1 VTKLHRSIFALLIL
15 ALSAFTLA
23 PLSAAA
29 APTVQPSAASVT
41 QNIPITGTI
50 PANAGN
56 TFAGVL
62 NVTNVAVQNGQL
74 VANGTLSGTL
84 NDLNGQPLGTV
95 TDVPVALPLAVTGTC
110 QILHLT
116 LGPLDLNLLGLVV
129 HLNQVN
135 LDITAQSGPGNLL
148 GKLLC
153 AVTHLLDNGGPLTA
167 ISNFLNRIFALVPSL
182 LSGIGVTGGSPATAG
197 GTFAGT
203 LNLNSVAVQNGQLVG
218 VGTLSGV
225 LTDLNGQPLGTVTN
239 TPVTLP
245 LLATGTCDILHLT
258 LGPLDLN
265 LLGLRVQL
273 SQVVLDITAQSGPGN
288 LLGNLLCAVTHL
300 LDGGGPLAAIAN
312 LLNNILAI
320 LNGL

>member
-1 VTKLHRSIFALLIL
+1 MKLHRGIIALLVL

-29 APTVQPSAASVT
+29 ASNVQTPTASIT
-41 QNIPITGTI
+41 QSIPITGTI
-50 PANAGN
+50 PGNAGN
-56 TFAGVL
+56 TFAGTL
-62 NVTNVAVQNGQL
+62 NLTNVAVQNGQL
-74 VANGTLSGTL
+74 VANGTLSGALT
-84 NDLNGQPLGTV
+84 DLNGQPIGTV
-95 TDVPVALPLAVTGTC
+95 TAVPVTLPLAVTGTC
-110 QILHLT
+110 DILHLT

-148 GKLLC
+148 GNLLC
-153 AVTHLLDNGGPLTA
+153 AVTHLLDNGGPLTS
-167 ISNFLNRIFALVPSL
+167 ISNLLNRIFALVPGL

-218 VGTLSGV
+218 LGTLSGT
-225 LTDLNGQPLGTVTN
+225 LTDLNGQPIGTVTDV
-239 TPVTLP
+239 PVTMP
-245 LLATGTCDILHLT
+245 LQAAGTCDILHLT

-273 SQVVLDITAQSGPGN
+273 SQVVLDITAQSAPGN

-300 LDGGGPLAAIAN
+300 LDGGGPLTAIAN
-312 LLNNILAI
+312 LLNQILAI

>member
-1 VTKLHRSIFALLIL
+1 MKFHRGIIALLVL

-29 APTVQPSAASVT
+29 ASNLQTPTASPT
-41 QNIPITGTI
+41 QSIPITGTI
-50 PANAGN
+50 PSNAGN
-56 TFAGVL
+56 TFAGTL
-62 NVTNVAVQNGQL
+62 NLINVAVQNGQL

-84 NDLNGQPLGTV
+84 TDLNGQPIGTV
-95 TDVPVALPLAVTGTC
+95 TDVPVTLPLAVTGTC

-129 HLNQVN
+129 HLNQVT

-148 GKLLC
+148 GNLLC
-153 AVTHLLDNGGPLTA
+153 AVAHLLDGGPLTA
-167 ISNFLNRIFALVPSL
+167 LSNLLNQIFALVPGL
-182 LSGIGVTGGSPATAG
+182 LSGIGVTGGSPATTG

-218 VGTLSGV
+218 IGTLSGT
-225 LTDLNGQPLGTVTN
+225 LTDLNGQPIGTVTN
-239 TPVTLP
+239 VPVTLP
-245 LLATGTCDILHLT
+245 LQAAGTCDILHLT

-273 SQVVLDITAQSGPGN
+273 SQVVLDITAHSAPGN

-312 LLNNILAI
+312 LLNQILAI